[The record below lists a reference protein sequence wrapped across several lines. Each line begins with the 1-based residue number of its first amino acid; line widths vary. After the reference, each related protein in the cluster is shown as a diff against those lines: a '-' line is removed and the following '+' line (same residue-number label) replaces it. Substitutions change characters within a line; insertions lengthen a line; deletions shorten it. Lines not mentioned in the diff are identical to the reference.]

1 MPYML
6 TYRRGTAA
14 PAAETFF
21 TESEAVLK
29 ACTFMAQVGYADF
42 KVIDEGGVVVTTE
55 RQIRNRCKSSRLSY

>member
-1 MPYML
+1 ML

-42 KVIDEGGVVVTTE
+42 KVIDEGGVVVTTG
-55 RQIRNRCKSSRLSY
+55 RTKSATAVKVAVSY